1 MPGYVTLGTDVET
14 GQPIWIGDI
23 ERCGGLY
30 VLGKPRTGKS
40 NLLISLALQDFA
52 RGIGGIF
59 IDPHAD
65 AVQAILDR
73 MPGNRIN
80 DVIVLDPTHPEYAF
94 GINPLYCHNPHD
106 LRERQLSFGQ
116 TWDVFAKAFA
126 EDDERLGILLSKY
139 LGNCLYPL
147 IEHQGYTLYD
157 LWYFLHDQ
165 SFRDSVLRK
174 VTHHP
179 EVLEFWYDD
188 YEKLMP
194 RLKIE
199 EPRSLLNRIDSLRRN
214 PYIKHVI
221 SQAHSS
227 IDFVKVME
235 ENKIVL
241 LRMPPWQDRESQTFI
256 GTLVISQLLK
266 AIFLRADVS
275 EHLRTPFAIYCDEFQ
290 MFATPD
296 FAKLFTQTGKYRVMP
311 AVAHQDRVGQFKP
324 NDPNR
329 GATLVALHKVF
340 FSTSVPDSGEVAP
353 EVAKPS
359 PTEIKLQ
366 KQLVISHEPFADLLR
381 GHKNPDMHRFIENY
395 LRPLQFRLEDTR
407 DDIEGE
413 RLLRLAILDEAALSR
428 VDERYEALEASTM
441 ERGRNFTASYAALQH
456 TEQLLVQTQAQTERL
471 RRLHD
476 SARHLRLSI
485 RSLNTF
491 LTAIMEGRI
500 RPEPGQ
506 ELFSHFLLAFVRL
519 CTYVPSRA
527 ADVFGLY
534 ISLHYGNP
542 RLPRTLPVAFAAKYQ
557 LTNVEE
563 VYHHVETEYQ
573 RRVLAISERNRRKY
587 EEDIGVKNELW
598 HDWIVKK
605 MFTWKHLGRGSDFS
619 LKRNS

>member
-1 MPGYVTLGTDVET
+1 
-14 GQPIWIGDI
+14 
-23 ERCGGLY
+23 

-40 NLLISLALQDFA
+40 NLFISLALQDFA

-73 MPGNRIN
+73 IPGNRLN

-116 TWDVFAKAFA
+116 TWDVFAKVFA

-165 SFRDSVLRK
+165 SLRDSVLRK

-188 YEKLMP
+188 YDKLMP

-214 PYIKHVI
+214 PYIKYVI

-329 GATLVALHKVF
+329 G
-340 FSTSVPDSGEVAP
+340 PP
-353 EVAKPS
+353 WW
-359 PTEIKLQ
+359 
-366 KQLVISHEPFADLLR
+366 
-381 GHKNPDMHRFIENY
+381 RFIKCS
-395 LRPLQFRLEDTR
+395 
-407 DDIEGE
+407 
-413 RLLRLAILDEAALSR
+413 LAHPFPT
-428 VDERYEALEASTM
+428 V
-441 ERGRNFTASYAALQH
+441 
-456 TEQLLVQTQAQTERL
+456 V
-471 RRLHD
+471 
-476 SARHLRLSI
+476 
-485 RSLNTF
+485 
-491 LTAIMEGRI
+491 
-500 RPEPGQ
+500 
-506 ELFSHFLLAFVRL
+506 
-519 CTYVPSRA
+519 
-527 ADVFGLY
+527 
-534 ISLHYGNP
+534 
-542 RLPRTLPVAFAAKYQ
+542 RLPRKLP
-557 LTNVEE
+557 N
-563 VYHHVETEYQ
+563 H
-573 RRVLAISERNRRKY
+573 RRPR
-587 EEDIGVKNELW
+587 
-598 HDWIVKK
+598 
-605 MFTWKHLGRGSDFS
+605 
-619 LKRNS
+619 